1 VNILK
6 RFNFQNPISLP
17 IEIMSPVGSYEALM
31 AAIRSGAGA
40 VYFGVG
46 EMNMRARS
54 SANFT
59 LEDLEKIAQ
68 ICKEYNVLSYLTV
81 NTVIYNREI
90 EEMHFLLDAAK
101 KCGISAIIA
110 SDMAVMNYCKQI
122 GLEIHISTQCNI
134 TNIEAVKFYAQFADV
149 MVLARETELKEVK
162 QIVKQIY
169 EEKICGPRG
178 EIIKIEMFIHGA
190 LCMAVSGK
198 CYISLD
204 NFNYS
209 ANRGACLQP
218 CRRGYH
224 VKDIDSEIEL
234 AIDNPYIMSP
244 KDLCTI
250 SFLDKILDAGV
261 TVLKIEGRGRSPEY
275 VKMVTQ
281 CYQEAIETIHNHTY
295 TQEKIEN
302 WTARLRSVYNRDFW
316 DGYYL
321 GQKMGEWTQNYGS
334 QATRTKQYVGK
345 ITNYFSNLN
354 VAEILIETNEIT
366 VKDEIMIFGP
376 TTGVIDLTVEEIRVN
391 LEPVTQAVK
400 GEFCS
405 IAMPELVRRNDKIY
419 KWLIIRG

>member
-1 VNILK
+1 MKKNDTL
-6 RFNFQNPISLP
+6 

-31 AAIRSGAGA
+31 AAIHAGAGS

-46 EMNMRARS
+46 NMNMRSRS

-59 LEDLEKIAQ
+59 LEDLENIAQ
-68 ICKEYNVLSYLTV
+68 ICKENNVLSYLTV
-81 NTVIYNREI
+81 NTVIYNHEI
-90 EEMHFLLDAAK
+90 SAMRVLLDVAK

-110 SDMAVMNYCKQI
+110 SDFAVMNYCKEI

-149 MVLARETELKEVK
+149 VVLARETELKDVA
-162 QIVKQIY
+162 QITQQIQ
-169 EEKICGPRG
+169 EENICGPKG
-178 EIIKIEMFIHGA
+178 ELIKIEMFIHGA

-224 VKDIDSEIEL
+224 VKDVDSEMELSIE
-234 AIDNPYIMSP
+234 NQYIMSP

-250 SFLDKILDAGV
+250 GFLDKILDVGV

-281 CYQEAIETIHNHTY
+281 CYHEAIKSIQNQMY
-295 TQEKIEN
+295 TKEKIDE

-316 DGYYL
+316 NGYYL
-321 GQKMGEWTQNYGS
+321 GQRVGEWTQDYGS

-345 ITNYFSNLN
+345 ITNYFSKLQ
-354 VAEILIETNEIT
+354 VAEILIETNEIA
-366 VKDEIMIFGP
+366 VADEVMIFGP
-376 TTGVIDLTVEEIRVN
+376 TTGVIDLKIEEIRVN
-391 LEPVTQAVK
+391 LKPVNQSVK
-400 GEFCS
+400 GEYCS
-405 IAMPELVRRNDKIY
+405 IPMQELVRRNDKVY
-419 KWLIIRG
+419 KWV

>member
-1 VNILK
+1 MK
-6 RFNFQNPISLP
+6 RLYPS

-31 AAIRSGAGA
+31 AAIHSGAGS

-46 EMNMRARS
+46 NMNMRARS
-54 SANFT
+54 SINFT

-68 ICKEYNVLSYLTV
+68 ICKENNVLSYLTV
-81 NTVIYNREI
+81 NTVIYNHEI
-90 EEMHFLLDAAK
+90 AEMHILLDIAK

-122 GLEIHISTQCNI
+122 DLEIHISTQCNI

-149 MVLARETELKEVK
+149 VVLARETELKDVAQITK
-162 QIVKQIY
+162 QIH
-169 EEKICGPRG
+169 EENICGPKG
-178 EIIKIEMFIHGA
+178 ALIKVEMFIHGA

-218 CRRGYH
+218 CRRGYQ
-224 VKDIDSEIEL
+224 VKDLDSEIEL
-234 AIDNPYIMSP
+234 AIENQYIMSP

-250 SFLDKILDAGV
+250 GFLDKILDAGV

-281 CYQEAIETIHNHTY
+281 CYHEAIESIQKQTY
-295 TQEKIEN
+295 TKEKIDT
-302 WTARLRSVYNRDFW
+302 WSARLRSVYNRDFW

-321 GQKMGEWTQNYGS
+321 GQKTGEWTQDYGS

-345 ITNYFSNLN
+345 VTNYFSKLQ
-354 VAEILIETNEIT
+354 VAEILIETNEIS
-366 VKDEIMIFGP
+366 VGDDIMVFGP
-376 TTGVIDLTVEEIRVN
+376 TTGVMDIKVEEIRVE
-391 LEPVTQAVK
+391 LEPINQAVK
-400 GEFCS
+400 GMYCS
-405 IAMPELVRRNDKIY
+405 IPVLELVRRNDKVY
-419 KWLIIRG
+419 KWITSK